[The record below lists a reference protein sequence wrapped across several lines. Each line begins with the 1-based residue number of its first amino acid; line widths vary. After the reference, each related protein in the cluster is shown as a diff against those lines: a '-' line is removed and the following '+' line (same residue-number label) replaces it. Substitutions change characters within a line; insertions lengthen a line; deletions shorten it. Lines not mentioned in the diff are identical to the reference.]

1 MKITTLL
8 SIITTTAT
16 AFTIDCHYNADERW
30 TSLPPLYTCLVSSSS
45 PNMTHD
51 DRTITAIRGQHH
63 TNFDNDDVHGFYV
76 NGRTMEFF
84 PRHLERQFRQLRA
97 IAFHNTGMRVLH
109 SEDLRPFGE
118 RLETIR
124 VSGCEIEVIEQDL
137 FRHNPNLRGIGM
149 HRNRIKFIDGD
160 SLQHL
165 RNLRFLWLEGNDCIN
180 QSANDKQGVTALVN
194 EVRKKCFMNFMIMMS
209 YEYAMRDKRELQEEL
224 ELVRMRLKERSG
236 VDGHEDKHHVHHQ
249 TTQYTPVTTTKA
261 AKNEELNTTAATEIS
276 VDHHQVDDHSKSVKI
291 VTEQHK
297 TVIEI
302 AKPSVNEKEEEQ
314 KVETRPS
321 NGQSSDT
328 ISSGGMKIDAKV
340 KDEDEKSTSERK
352 PAVNERESSKNEH
365 EPSVKDEKSR
375 IRSQNEATTTQTAA
389 ILETES
395 SQIDQHQIN
404 STNIKSHQQHDEIQ
418 TTLKPQ
424 QPQIAVKDAND
435 TRKASSTV
443 MGHEI
448 ELNDS
453 KDEKENHGKI
463 IIYNTKIENM
473 NGHTANHQKDNELK
487 PEPQK
492 LFNDKPEPSKF
503 SEEKSEHKKLSDNS
517 NNEKEQQPPKIEQQ
531 QSKYRDQ
538 QSIIKQPDEKK
549 NKSEDEN
556 EVEPKKSSKI
566 HTDEAKLDSMTIRN
580 QQNNTTHLVM
590 TTQPAKTADEATRM
604 NSSDHEK
611 SEKESKAGD
620 AEMIENEN
628 HMKHEKPQP
637 AASHDDHNDRNTFTE
652 ITFHHHAHF
661 KSNQQQE
668 VPQKSDVRDE
678 SEVVKKSADGDEQE
692 QAEATKIEARQH
704 ENHTQHLSSD
714 TLAREP
720 PKFMSRSD
728 EPEHNHHIAVD
739 STGHES
745 NVNSPHEPSHGH
757 VIEAILGSPQNA
769 APQHDTNHQSK
780 LVTSPFSDDDDEELT
795 TVTEAIAPENS
806 EQIWSVKGEVV
817 GHPHNDHTYAAM
829 PKEEEEEVVN
839 SIDEGHE
846 ESAKA
851 SENSALVQASHHN
864 SSSSDSNN
872 FTSIIENVKSKVH
885 SMISYFTSSDDVDEK
900 EKNSTAQVHDSKSLN
915 EPRDNDEQK
924 SQNDEHK
931 NHHDSKIDAS
941 SKPYEYHGEMKLFDD
956 EIHET
961 TIHPDGHKSNDNDA
975 KPSTSHRMR
984 PKFSDNSNTTNVH
997 SNDH

>member
-97 IAFHNTGMRVLH
+97 IAFHNTGMRTLH

-124 VSGCEIEVIEQDL
+124 VSGCNIEVIEQDL

-149 HRNRIKFIDGD
+149 HRNRIKFMDGD

-224 ELVRMRLKERSG
+224 ELMRMRLKERSG
-236 VDGHEDKHHVHHQ
+236 VDGHEEKHHVHHQ
-249 TTQYTPVTTTKA
+249 TTQYTPVTTTEA
-261 AKNEELNTTAATEIS
+261 AKNEELNTTATTNIS
-276 VDHHQVDDHSKSVKI
+276 VDHHQVDNHSKSVKI

-302 AKPSVNEKEEEQ
+302 AKPSVIEK
-314 KVETRPS
+314 KIETQPS
-321 NGQSSDT
+321 NGQSNDT
-328 ISSGGMKIDAKV
+328 ISSGDMKVDEKV
-340 KDEDEKSTSERK
+340 KDEVEKSTSEHE
-352 PAVNERESSKNEH
+352 PAVNEREPSKNEH
-365 EPSVKDEKSR
+365 EPAVNDEKSATR
-375 IRSQNEATTTQTAA
+375 VQNEATTTQAA
-389 ILETES
+389 AKLEAES
-395 SQIDQHQIN
+395 SKIDQQQMN
-404 STNIKSHQQHDEIQ
+404 STKIESHQPHDEIQ

-435 TRKASSTV
+435 TREDLSSKIR
-443 MGHEI
+443 HEV
-448 ELNDS
+448 ELDDS

-463 IIYNTKIENM
+463 IIHNTKIVNT
-473 NGHTANHQKDNELK
+473 NVPTSNHQKDSEPK

-492 LFNDKPEPSKF
+492 LINDKPEFLEFSKKN
-503 SEEKSEHKKLSDNS
+503 SKKPIDDSDN
-517 NNEKEQQPPKIEQQ
+517 EIKQQAKKIEQQ
-531 QSKYRDQ
+531 KSKVHHQ
-538 QSIIKQPDEKK
+538 QSIIEQPDEKK
-549 NKSEDEN
+549 NKSEDHN
-556 EVEPKKSSKI
+556 EVEPQKASKI
-566 HTDEAKLDSMTIRN
+566 HTDEAKLDSMSTNN
-580 QQNNTTHLVM
+580 QQNNTTHHVM
-590 TTQPAKTADEATRM
+590 TTQPAKTADEATRL
-604 NSSDHEK
+604 NPSDHEK
-611 SEKESKAGD
+611 PEKVNKAGD

-628 HMKHEKPQP
+628 HMKQEEPQR
-637 AASHDDHNDRNTFTE
+637 AASHDDQNNRNTFTE

-668 VPQKSDVRDE
+668 IPQKSDVRDE
-678 SEVVKKSADGDEQE
+678 SETVKKSADGDERE
-692 QAEATKIEARQH
+692 QVEATKIEARQH
-704 ENHTQHLSSD
+704 ENQTQHLSSD
-714 TLAREP
+714 VPAHEP

-728 EPEHNHHIAVD
+728 EPEHDDHHIAVN
-739 STGHES
+739 SAGHES
-745 NVNSPHEPSHGH
+745 NVNSPHNPSHGH

-780 LVTSPFSDDDDEELT
+780 LVTSPFSDDDEELT
-795 TVTEAIAPENS
+795 TVTVAIAPESS

-817 GHPHNDHTYAAM
+817 GHPHNGHTYAAK
-829 PKEEEEEVVN
+829 PQEEEEEVVN
-839 SIDEGHE
+839 SIDKGHE

-851 SENSALVQASHHN
+851 SENSTLVQASHHN
-864 SSSSDSNN
+864 NSSSDSNN

-885 SMISYFTSSDDVDEK
+885 SMISYFTSSDDVDEN
-900 EKNSTAQVHDSKSLN
+900 EKNSTTQVHDSKSPN
-915 EPRDNDEQK
+915 GPRDNDEQK
-924 SQNDEHK
+924 SQNDGHN
-931 NHHDSKIDAS
+931 NHHDKKIDDS
-941 SKPYEYHGEMKLFDD
+941 NKPYEYHGEMKLFDD

-961 TIHPDGHKSNDNDA
+961 TIHPVEHKSTDDHSKA
-975 KPSTSHRMR
+975 STSHRMR
-984 PKFSDNSNTTNVH
+984 PEFSDNTNTNVH